1 MPWGEFTSDRT
12 GYNECVRLSVMDITV
27 SIVLS
32 REESNYRRLAQVHY
46 GLTDEE
52 MKGRHVHHNPPRHKG
67 GRNIPV
73 HLYVYSPEVHDE
85 VHGGN
90 GFTLSCAEGGRR
102 GGKIGG
108 KIGGKSKN
116 KNKEGCR
123 RGGLKGGKITGSRAQ
138 AEGIGFF
145 GLPEEIKTENRR
157 KAGRKAVESGQI
169 LTIATEE
176 SRKKGGQVA
185 GRMNNHHITK
195 VLWRCLVCGAVSTAA
210 GLTHIQK
217 ARGIDRT
224 LREKVYTEAHGV

>member
-1 MPWGEFTSDRT
+1 MDTS
-12 GYNECVRLSVMDITV
+12 V

-32 REESNYRRLAQVHY
+32 REESNYRKLAQVHY

-52 MKGRHVHHNPPRHKG
+52 MKGRHVHHNPPRHSG
-67 GRNIPV
+67 GRNVPE

-85 VHGGN
+85 VHGGG
-90 GFTLSCAEGGRR
+90 GFTLSCAEGGKR

-116 KNKEGCR
+116 KNKEACR
-123 RGGLKGGKITGSRAQ
+123 KGGLKGGKTTGSRAQ

-145 GLPEEIKTENRR
+145 GLPEEVKTENRR
-157 KAGRKAVESGQI
+157 KAGRKAVESGQ
-169 LTIATEE
+169 LARARTPE
-176 SRKKGGQVA
+176 SCRKGGEVA
-185 GRMNNHHITK
+185 GKRNSHHINK
-195 VLWRCLVCGAVSTAA
+195 ILWRCLVCGAISTAA

-224 LREKVYTEAHGV
+224 LREKVYAEDQGV